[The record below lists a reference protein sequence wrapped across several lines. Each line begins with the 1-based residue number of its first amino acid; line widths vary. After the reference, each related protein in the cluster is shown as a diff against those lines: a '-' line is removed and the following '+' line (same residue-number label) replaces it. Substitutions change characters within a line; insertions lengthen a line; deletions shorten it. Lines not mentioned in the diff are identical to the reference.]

1 MHSKIVFLLALWA
14 VVASS
19 MPMNSV
25 DEVVPDQDA
34 EEQFLYSYGYGYPG
48 FAYPSVPLAAT
59 YPAAIS
65 TDKVPASTA
74 KLITQPAY
82 AYAYPGYYPYAGYPH
97 PGGFGY
103 AYGYPIKA

>member
-1 MHSKIVFLLALWA
+1 MCTKYFYRQIVFLLALWA

-19 MPMNSV
+19 MPV

-59 YPAAIS
+59 YPAGKIRILR
-65 TDKVPASTA
+65 V
-74 KLITQPAY
+74 IY
-82 AYAYPGYYPYAGYPH
+82 ATS
-97 PGGFGY
+97 F
-103 AYGYPIKA
+103 

>member
-1 MHSKIVFLLALWA
+1 
-14 VVASS
+14 
-19 MPMNSV
+19 MNYV

-34 EEQFLYSYGYGYPG
+34 EGQFLYSYGYGYPG

-82 AYAYPGYYPYAGYPH
+82 AYAYPGYYPYAGYPY

>member
-1 MHSKIVFLLALWA
+1 MQPAFNRSCNTF
-14 VVASS
+14 
-19 MPMNSV
+19 
-25 DEVVPDQDA
+25 
-34 EEQFLYSYGYGYPG
+34 FLY
-48 FAYPSVPLAAT
+48 L
-59 YPAAIS
+59 AIS

-82 AYAYPGYYPYAGYPH
+82 AYAYPGYYPYAGYPY

>member
-1 MHSKIVFLLALWA
+1 MCTNYRYRQIVFLLALWV

-19 MPMNSV
+19 MPMNYV

-59 YPAAIS
+59 YPAGKIQILR
-65 TDKVPASTA
+65 V
-74 KLITQPAY
+74 IY
-82 AYAYPGYYPYAGYPH
+82 ATS
-97 PGGFGY
+97 F
-103 AYGYPIKA
+103 